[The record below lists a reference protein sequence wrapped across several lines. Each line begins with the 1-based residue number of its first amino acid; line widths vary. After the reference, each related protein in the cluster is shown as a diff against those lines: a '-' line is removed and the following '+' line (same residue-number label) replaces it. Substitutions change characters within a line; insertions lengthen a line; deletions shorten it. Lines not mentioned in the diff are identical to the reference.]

1 MIRDLINSNARRVPK
16 WLIYVLGVV
25 PFAGLIWQL
34 FNGGLGIDPVKSLE
48 HELGEIGLQFMI
60 AGLAI
65 TPLLKNL
72 RINLVKFRRPIGLLT
87 FFYITMHLLVWLLL
101 DMQLLWPEIV
111 KDLYKRWYIIIG
123 MAAFVLMIPLAITSN
138 DWSLRKMGG
147 EAWRRLHKIVYGAA
161 LLGALHFVIL
171 VKGFQVEP
179 LIYMAVVL
187 TLLALR
193 LPRLQRMRLA

>member
-123 MAAFVLMIPLAITSN
+123 MAAFVLMIPLAIPSN